1 MASVT
6 YGKCYLWQKYYVKCN
21 YGKNIMANET
31 EPHNHFPPQSL
42 SPTIL
47 LVYRNSSSYLR
58 NLVLVKNSGFLI
70 SIFCNQC
77 RRPEMEFKEFKPR
90 FKSAQIRQIPV

>member
-31 EPHNHFPPQSL
+31 EPNKG
-42 SPTIL
+42 IL
-47 LVYRNSSSYLR
+47 NKGILNKGILNKGILNKGILKLTYP
-58 NLVLVKNSGFLI
+58 K
-70 SIFCNQC
+70 
-77 RRPEMEFKEFKPR
+77 
-90 FKSAQIRQIPV
+90 

>member
-31 EPHNHFPPQSL
+31 EPNECSV
-42 SPTIL
+42 L
-47 LVYRNSSSYLR
+47 LYRKLAEGPGGQTAGPIGLKLMGDQGQNRL
-58 NLVLVKNSGFLI
+58 NN
-70 SIFCNQC
+70 
-77 RRPEMEFKEFKPR
+77 
-90 FKSAQIRQIPV
+90 

>member
-31 EPHNHFPPQSL
+31 EPFAAFIWNHKIPLGPDIPKMWSAFYCEFNITGDMKNFVQIS
-42 SPTIL
+42 TIL
-47 LVYRNSSSYLR
+47 V
-58 NLVLVKNSGFLI
+58 F
-70 SIFCNQC
+70 FNQNC
-77 RRPEMEFKEFKPR
+77 
-90 FKSAQIRQIPV
+90 

>member
-31 EPHNHFPPQSL
+31 EPLRVYIGCLYSVTYVSQVCEFITISL
-42 SPTIL
+42 FTMTIRL
-47 LVYRNSSSYLR
+47 IYLLSVNLCRLVYL
-58 NLVLVKNSGFLI
+58 
-70 SIFCNQC
+70 
-77 RRPEMEFKEFKPR
+77 P
-90 FKSAQIRQIPV
+90 

>member
-31 EPHNHFPPQSL
+31 EPKKVRAL
-42 SPTIL
+42 TIL
-47 LVYRNSSSYLR
+47 GE
-58 NLVLVKNSGFLI
+58 VKN
-70 SIFCNQC
+70 
-77 RRPEMEFKEFKPR
+77 
-90 FKSAQIRQIPV
+90 FKSKY